1 MKRSKDWRNVTKGTP
16 RPSRPVHM
24 SQTEKQR
31 MLPGPDLGIGLGH
44 KPSQRFPGQMLEEKK
59 SDLQKPS

>member
-1 MKRSKDWRNVTKGTP
+1 MTKGTP

-31 MLPGPDLGIGLGH
+31 MLPGPDLGIDLGH